1 MYASAATSIR
11 SDRANARDRLRW
23 DRALLALATLLTSLL
38 VLALPAHP
46 ARARAATARAAT
58 LSDLPEARAPMQP
71 QARRLLAKQRRQ
83 SPMQVDAASADS
95 GRRIASNGP
104 TAWLL
109 ASAPSAS
116 TPASTPAS
124 INAHP
129 AAAPPLHLNHGAAI
143 RLMPPGQA
151 PPRH

>member
-23 DRALLALATLLTSLL
+23 DRALLALATLLTSLM

-46 ARARAATARAAT
+46 ARARAATAKSAT
-58 LSDLPEARAPMQP
+58 LSDLPDTRAPMHP
-71 QARRLLAKQRRQ
+71 QARKLVAKPRRQ

-95 GRRIASNGP
+95 GRRITSNGP

-109 ASAPSAS
+109 ASAPS
-116 TPASTPAS
+116 ASTPAS

>member
-23 DRALLALATLLTSLL
+23 DRALLAL
-38 VLALPAHP
+38 PANP
-46 ARARAATARAAT
+46 ARARAATAKSAT
-58 LSDLPEARAPMQP
+58 LSDLPDTRAPMHP
-71 QARRLLAKQRRQ
+71 QARKLVAKPRRQ

-116 TPASTPAS
+116 TPAS

>member
-1 MYASAATSIR
+1 MYASAATSLR

-23 DRALLALATLLTSLL
+23 DRALLALATVLMSLL
-38 VLALPAHP
+38 VLALPANP
-46 ARARAATARAAT
+46 ARARAATAKSAT
-58 LSDLPEARAPMQP
+58 LSDLPDTRAPMHP
-71 QARRLLAKQRRQ
+71 QARKLVAKPRRQ

-116 TPASTPAS
+116 TPAS

>member
-23 DRALLALATLLTSLL
+23 DRALLALATLLMSLL
-38 VLALPAHP
+38 VLALPAQP

-83 SPMQVDAASADS
+83 SPMQVDAASTEP
-95 GRRIASNGP
+95 GRRIASTCP

-109 ASAPSAS
+109 TSAPSAS
-116 TPASTPAS
+116 TPASVS
-124 INAHP
+124 AHP
-129 AAAPPLHLNHGAAI
+129 AAAPPLHLHQGAAI

>member
-58 LSDLPEARAPMQP
+58 LSDLPEARAPMQS
-71 QARRLLAKQRRQ
+71 QARRLVAKQRRH
-83 SPMQVDAASADS
+83 SPMQVDAASTEPV
-95 GRRIASNGP
+95 RRLASTCP

-109 ASAPSAS
+109 TSAPSAS
-116 TPASTPAS
+116 TPASVS
-124 INAHP
+124 AHP
-129 AAAPPLHLNHGAAI
+129 AAAPPLHLHHGAAV